1 MTPKNQNKFSKKKK
15 TKMAPKNQNTFLH
28 YTTDLQATPR
38 KHYHNV
44 KEPYLK
50 ANIDN
55 DDNAL
60 SRKRMH
66 W

>member
-1 MTPKNQNKFSKKKK
+1 
-15 TKMAPKNQNTFLH
+15 MALKNQNTFLH